1 MWWSW
6 FECGGYEKVV
16 NGGSG
21 LKENGV
27 CGMRKEQ
34 RCCVVFFCDFCCRRL
49 EFMLRG
55 LIKKGVAT
63 IQTTPEGEDVVLG
76 GVEESECPSW
86 EEGANY
92 AEFNEHEE
100 LLMMA
105 QEATVHTRDQQNM
118 RNEKLTLV
126 GWSDSDYAGDLDD
139 RKSTAGYVYMLG
151 SSAVSWSSKKQ
162 AIVTLSTTEAEFV
175 AAASCACQG
184 IWLRRILEELGQL

>member
-55 LIKKGVAT
+55 LIKK
-63 IQTTPEGEDVVLG
+63 
-76 GVEESECPSW
+76 
-86 EEGANY
+86 
-92 AEFNEHEE
+92 
-100 LLMMA
+100 
-105 QEATVHTRDQQNM
+105 
-118 RNEKLTLV
+118 
-126 GWSDSDYAGDLDD
+126 
-139 RKSTAGYVYMLG
+139 
-151 SSAVSWSSKKQ
+151 VSWSSKKQ

-184 IWLRRILEELGQL
+184 IWLRRILEELVNFLSLIVCSSSPKPISFPSFNLQVPIFCIATTDFESK